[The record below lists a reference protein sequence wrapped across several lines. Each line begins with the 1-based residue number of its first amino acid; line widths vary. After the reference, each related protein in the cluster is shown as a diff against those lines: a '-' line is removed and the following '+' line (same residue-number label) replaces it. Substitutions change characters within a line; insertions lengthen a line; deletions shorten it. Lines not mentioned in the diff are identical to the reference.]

1 MTEKSARVSKICETY
16 HLALL
21 VEPYCDPVTSRAQL
35 KADVI
40 LILTRFKRHKIV
52 TVSTGR
58 TVCGLRV
65 AVLSPTAVRF

>member
-21 VEPYCDPVTSRAQL
+21 VEPYCDPVTSRTQL
-35 KADVI
+35 NADVI
-40 LILTRFKRHKIV
+40 LILTRLKRHKIV